1 MKSGSNLEKVLAA
14 GHFAVT
20 AELGPPAGSDVE
32 FVHAKAELLRGV
44 VDAVNVTDNQT
55 AVVRMSS
62 VAVSALLVQMGIE
75 PVMQMV
81 CRDRN
86 RIAMQSDIFGAAAL
100 GIRNLTCLTGDHQ
113 EFGNQA
119 GAKKVYDI
127 DSVQLVAMVKR
138 MRDERRILGSDEEIA
153 GAVPLLIGAAAN
165 PFAKPY
171 EFRALRLAKK
181 VQAGADYVQTQC
193 VFDVAMFVEWMKAV
207 RDLGVHTKCRILA
220 GVTPLKSA
228 GMARYMSE
236 NVPGVVIPE
245 TIVKRMNDAPRGKG
259 AETGLAI
266 CAEIIE
272 QLRGIEG
279 VAGIHIMAIE
289 WEQKVREI
297 VQTAKLL
304 PRPALS

>member
-1 MKSGSNLEKVLAA
+1 MKSGSNLEKVLCA

-32 FVHAKAELLRGV
+32 YVRSKAELLRGA

-62 VAVSALLVQMGIE
+62 AAVSALLVQAGIE

-86 RIAMQSDIFGAAAL
+86 RIAMQSDILGAVAL

-113 EFGNQA
+113 GFGNQG
-119 GAKKVYDI
+119 GAKKVYDL
-127 DSVQLVAMVKR
+127 DSVQLVSVARR
-138 MRDERRILGSDEEIA
+138 MRDEHRLLGSEEDLL
-153 GAVPLLIGAAAN
+153 GEVPLFIGAAAN
-165 PFAKPY
+165 PFAKPH

-181 VQAGADYVQTQC
+181 VEAGADYVQTQC
-193 VFDVAMFVEWMKAV
+193 VFDVAMFAEWMKAL
-207 RDLGVHTKCRILA
+207 RDLGVTSKCRVLA
-220 GVTPLKSA
+220 GVIPLKSA
-228 GMARYMSE
+228 GMTRYMVE
-236 NVPGVVIPE
+236 KVPGVIIPE
-245 TIVKRMNDAPRGKG
+245 AIQKRMYDAPKGKG
-259 AETGLAI
+259 GETGLAI

-272 QLRGIEG
+272 QLRAIEG

-289 WEQKVREI
+289 WEQKVRQI
-297 VQTAKLL
+297 VETARLL
-304 PRPALS
+304 PRPQVA

>member
-1 MKSGSNLEKVLAA
+1 
-14 GHFAVT
+14 
-20 AELGPPAGSDVE
+20 
-32 FVHAKAELLRGV
+32 

>member
-1 MKSGSNLEKVLAA
+1 
-14 GHFAVT
+14 
-20 AELGPPAGSDVE
+20 VE
-32 FVHAKAELLRGV
+32 FVHAKAELLRGA

-228 GMARYMSE
+228 GMAPYMSE
-236 NVPGVVIPE
+236 NVSGVVIPE

>member
-1 MKSGSNLEKVLAA
+1 MKSGSNLEKVLTA

-20 AELGPPAGSDVE
+20 AELGPPTGVDLE
-32 FVHAKAELLRGV
+32 LVHKKAELLRGA

-62 VAVSALLVQMGIE
+62 VSVSAILVQMGIE

-86 RIAMQSDIFGAAAL
+86 RIAMQSDIFGAVGL

-113 EFGNQA
+113 AFGNQQ
-119 GAKKVYDI
+119 GAKKVFDI
-127 DSVQLVAMVKR
+127 DSVQLIATVKR
-138 MRDERRILGSDEEIA
+138 MRDERKILGSDEEIA
-153 GAVPLLIGAAAN
+153 GNVPMFIGAAAN

-171 EFRALRLAKK
+171 EFRALRLGKK
-181 VQAGADYVQTQC
+181 VEAGADYVQTQC
-193 VFDVAMFVEWMKAV
+193 VFDVPMFAEWMKAV
-207 RDLGVHTKCRILA
+207 RDLGLHTRCKILA
-220 GVTPLKSA
+220 GITPLKSA
-228 GMARYMSE
+228 GMTRYMAE
-236 NVPGVVIPE
+236 NVPGIIIPPA
-245 TIVKRMNDAPRGKG
+245 IVKRMSDAPKGKG

-272 QLRGIEG
+272 QLRAIEG

-297 VQTAKLL
+297 VETARLL
-304 PRPALS
+304 PRPSV